1 MTANKGRR
9 GAKYIWNDVRKN
21 KWLYIFLLPGIT
33 FLLIFKY
40 LPIFFNIIAFQ
51 DYNIASGIK
60 GLFTSRWVGLE
71 NFKYIFLESGDFW
84 KVFRNTFVLS
94 IYRLAWGFPAPI
106 ILALLLNE
114 VKRIRFKKITQT
126 IVYLP
131 YFISWVVIAGMVQL
145 LLAGDGAVNEILKAL
160 GMEPIK
166 FMISNNWF
174 RTIVVASTIYKEI
187 GYASIIFMAALSGIN
202 EELYEAAGIDG
213 AGRWKKILYITIP
226 QLTPTIIVV
235 FILQVGN
242 VIKGGV
248 DQVLLLYNPM
258 VYDVGD
264 IIGTYVYRTGIREG
278 RFSYST
284 AIGLFESVIAITL
297 MIITNKLAKKYS
309 EGGIM

>member
-1 MTANKGRR
+1 VTATKGKR

-33 FLLIFKY
+33 FLFIFKY

-60 GLFTSRWVGLE
+60 GLFTSRWIGLE

-131 YFISWVVIAGMVQL
+131 YFISWVVI
-145 LLAGDGAVNEILKAL
+145 
-160 GMEPIK
+160 
-166 FMISNNWF
+166 
-174 RTIVVASTIYKEI
+174 
-187 GYASIIFMAALSGIN
+187 IFMAALSGIN

-258 VYDVGD
+258 VYEVGD